1 MRILLDT
8 CSFLWIITGDPKLTL
23 SAREFF
29 ENPDNDVFLS
39 TVSSWEIVVKYNLG
53 RLPLPESPDK
63 FIPAQ
68 RKLHEI
74 ESLSLDEETTLHLTK
89 LPNYHKDPFDRI
101 IVCQALV
108 HGLTILTPDEAIQKY
123 PAKTIW

>member
-39 TVSSWEIVVKYNLG
+39 TVSSWEIVVKYILG
-53 RLPLPESPDK
+53 RLPLPAPPDK

>member
-1 MRILLDT
+1 M
-8 CSFLWIITGDPKLTL
+8 TL

-29 ENPDNDVFLS
+29 ENPDNGVFLS

-74 ESLSLDEETTLHLTK
+74 ESLSLDEETTLHLTR